1 MSIVRNVRGFA
12 LGMKITWVHQSNLYK
27 PTIDLSES
35 QVIGQGQLI
44 QADMIYVCFLVR
56 KGLNLYIISADKDGA
71 RAIFIVER
79 INQDYMPED
88 LQLVWERSNLHRRK
102 NDEAANE
109 ASFQPML
116 A

>member
-1 MSIVRNVRGFA
+1 MSLVRNVRGFA
-12 LGMKITWVHQSNLYK
+12 LGMKITWVHQSDLWK

-35 QVIGQGQLI
+35 QVLGQGHLV

-56 KGLNLYIISADKDGA
+56 KGLNLYIVSADKDGA
-71 RAIFIVER
+71 RAIFMVKTIS
-79 INQDYMPED
+79 QDYMPEE
-88 LQLVWERSNLHRRK
+88 LQLVWERSNLHRRR
-102 NDEAANE
+102 NDEASNQ